1 MSDEPAR
8 PTEAPVRAPTG
19 LFLHYCERRGC
30 KEWGAYGYQAGKSQ
44 PQHFFCYAH
53 RGDGERIIGRA

>member
-8 PTEAPVRAPTG
+8 PNDAPVRAPTG

-30 KEWGAYGYQAGKSQ
+30 KEWGAYGYQAGKL
-44 PQHFFCYAH
+44 
-53 RGDGERIIGRA
+53 